1 MLLEELLVNARH
13 IVVGTKQTIKALEK
27 DEVSHV
33 FLARDAEDKVI
44 QPVIDLCKE
53 KKLEPQYINTMLELG
68 KLCGIKVKAAA
79 AAITEC

>member
-1 MLLEELLVNARH
+1 MEELLVNARH
-13 IVVGTKQTIKALEK
+13 KVVGTKQTIKALEK